1 MTEIDADSA
10 IPRSLDAWV
19 KALGERGM
27 PIFARTAR
35 DIAGVASRDQSSAAE
50 LARVILQDAAM
61 TARLLRVANS
71 SYYNPGKNSISTVSR
86 AVVVLGFEVVRS
98 ICLSIAVVE
107 NLLKGAQRERIL
119 MEMARSFHAAAQ
131 ARAFAIKHKDPAPE
145 EVFIAT
151 LLLNLGQMAF
161 WSVSGEQ
168 GEQLSQAMKTPGIT
182 PEQAEEKVLGFKL
195 QQLTLGLARE
205 WNLGE
210 LLQDTLEGK
219 HKENPRISNILVGH
233 ELAHNLEQGWESR
246 DVKDMMQRLAEKLY
260 MPLNAVHTLVQNNA
274 RDAARTAA
282 SYGVANL
289 AKLIPVPRSI
299 ADETLATARAD
310 EALAAEP
317 DFPSPDPVLQLKIL
331 RELTGLLEAKPDIN
345 LLLEMVLEGIYR
357 GVGMDRT
364 LFALLSPDRRQL
376 RARYALGQNREQLV
390 QRFSFQT
397 TITTENLFSCVVMA
411 QKSFNVSVPPSVDIA
426 PMVTSA
432 VRELTSNAPFYVS
445 PIVVNGQSIGLFY
458 ADRQPSA
465 RPLDDESYASFNHF
479 VMQANMTLAL
489 IMRRGK

>member
-1 MTEIDADSA
+1 MTMLA
-10 IPRSLDAWV
+10 IGPASLDVWV
-19 KALGERGM
+19 KTLGEHGM

-71 SYYNPGKNSISTVSR
+71 SYYNPGKHGISTVSR

-107 NLLKGAQRERIL
+107 NLLKGPQRERIL

-131 ARAFAIKHKDPAPE
+131 ARAFAVKHKDPAPE

-161 WSVSGEQ
+161 WSSSGDH
-168 GEQLSQAMKTPGIT
+168 GEQLTQAMRKPGIT
-182 PEQAEEKVLGFKL
+182 SEQAEEQVLGFKL
-195 QQLTLGLARE
+195 QQLTLGLAKE

-219 HKENPRISNILVGH
+219 HKENPRISNIVLGH
-233 ELAHNLEQGWESR
+233 ELARNLEQGWESR
-246 DVKDMMQRLAEKLY
+246 EVKDMMKRLAEKLY
-260 MPLNAVHTLVQNNA
+260 MPLDAVQTLVRNNA

-289 AKLIPVPRSI
+289 AKLIPAPHSLAEDTLAAVRAEEAPI
-299 ADETLATARAD
+299 ADLE
-310 EALAAEP
+310 
-317 DFPSPDPVLQLKIL
+317 FPTSDPILQLKIL

-376 RARYALGQNREQLV
+376 RARYALGQGRNQLV
-390 QRFSFQT
+390 RRFSFQT
-397 TITTENLFSCVVMA
+397 ASTTENLFSCVILA
-411 QKSFNVSVPPSVDIA
+411 QKSFNVSAPPTADIA
-426 PMVTSA
+426 PMVTPA
-432 VRELTSNAPFYVS
+432 LRELTSDAPFYVS
-445 PIVVNGQSIGLFY
+445 PIVVNSQSIGLFY
-458 ADRQPSA
+458 ADRQPSG
-465 RPLDDESYASFNHF
+465 RLLDQESYASFNHF
-479 VMQANMTLAL
+479 VMQANMTLTL
-489 IMRRGK
+489 LMRRGK

>member
-1 MTEIDADSA
+1 MTEPDTDSA
-10 IPRSLDAWV
+10 TPRSLDAWV
-19 KALGERGM
+19 HALGESGM

-35 DIAGVASRDQSSAAE
+35 DITGVASRDQSSAAE

-161 WSVSGEQ
+161 WSVSGAQ
-168 GEQLSQAMKTPGIT
+168 GEQLSQAMKVPGIT
-182 PEQAEEKVLGFKL
+182 PEQAEEQVLGFKL

-210 LLQDTLEGK
+210 LLQDTLEGR
-219 HKENPRISNILVGH
+219 HKENPRISNILIGR
-233 ELAHNLEQGWESR
+233 ELAHNLEQGWETR
-246 DVKDMMQRLAEKLY
+246 EVKEMMQRLAEKLY
-260 MPLNAVHTLVQNNA
+260 MPLDAVQTLVRNNA

-289 AKLIPVPRSI
+289 AKLIPVPRSH
-299 ADETLATARAD
+299 ADETLPVAHAED
-310 EALAAEP
+310 ALDTEP

-376 RARYALGQNREQLV
+376 RARYALGRNREQLV

-397 TITTENLFSCVVMA
+397 TITTENIFSCVVMA
-411 QKSFNVSVPPSVDIA
+411 QKSFNVSVPPGVDIA
-426 PMVTSA
+426 PMVTPA
-432 VRELTSNAPFYVS
+432 VRELTSGAPFYAS

-458 ADRQPSA
+458 ADRQPST

-489 IMRRGK
+489 LMRRGK